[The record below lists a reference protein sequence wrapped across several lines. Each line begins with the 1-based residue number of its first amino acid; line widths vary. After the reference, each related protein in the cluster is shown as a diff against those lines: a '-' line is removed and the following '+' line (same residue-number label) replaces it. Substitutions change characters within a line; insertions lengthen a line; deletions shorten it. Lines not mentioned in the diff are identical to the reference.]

1 MTPEAHRRER
11 QEGLHPGDQIGRI
24 IHAGNEGLATPG
36 EASGDLVG
44 RINLNPLAQSP
55 PSAITVNEWLE
66 AERQSRPNYQPLP
79 RDAMTREIYAGI
91 IGRSAATAGRRLD
104 AMVTAGAA
112 TKHGTGSGNKVYY
125 MLVHHKVQEWNR
137 RCKEPTLKE
146 ALEGK

>member
-1 MTPEAHRRER
+1 
-11 QEGLHPGDQIGRI
+11 
-24 IHAGNEGLATPG
+24 
-36 EASGDLVG
+36 
-44 RINLNPLAQSP
+44 
-55 PSAITVNEWLE
+55 
-66 AERQSRPNYQPLP
+66 
-79 RDAMTREIYAGI
+79 MTREIYAGI